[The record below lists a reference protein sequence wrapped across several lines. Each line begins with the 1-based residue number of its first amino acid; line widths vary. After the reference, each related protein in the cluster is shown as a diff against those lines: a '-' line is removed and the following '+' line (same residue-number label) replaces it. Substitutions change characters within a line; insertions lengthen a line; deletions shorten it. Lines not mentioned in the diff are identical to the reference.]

1 MQAPNGFR
9 TQPSNAHSD
18 RRPRTM
24 TYDTSNPSRPH
35 GLEYAARL
43 RTPFAVL
50 GIRERG
56 GRIVA
61 IDYLPLATEELA
73 PTTPLAAEA
82 MRQLLAYVNDPHVRF
97 DLAVA
102 TNGTAFEDRVW
113 REIGAIPPG
122 QVRTYGDIAKAIRSM
137 PRAVGGACGRNPL
150 PLIIPCHRVV
160 AAGGRLGGFMGGK
173 DHDPLAIKRWLLRH
187 EGARL

>member
-1 MQAPNGFR
+1 
-9 TQPSNAHSD
+9 
-18 RRPRTM
+18 M
-24 TYDTSNPSRPH
+24 TYNTSFPSRPQ
-35 GLEYAARL
+35 GLEYVARL
-43 RTPFAVL
+43 RTPFSVL
-50 GIRERG
+50 GIRERAG
-56 GRIVA
+56 HIVA
-61 IDYLPLATEELA
+61 IDYLPLASEELA
-73 PTTPLAAEA
+73 PTTPLAAKA
-82 MRQLLAYVNDPHVRF
+82 VHQLLAYVDDPHVRF

-113 REIGAIPPG
+113 QAIGAIPLG
-122 QVRTYGDIAKAIRSM
+122 QVRTYGEIAKAICSM

-173 DHDPLAIKRWLLRH
+173 EHDPLAVKRWLLRH

>member
-1 MQAPNGFR
+1 MTDR
-9 TQPSNAHSD
+9 TTLPP
-18 RRPRTM
+18 RPA
-24 TYDTSNPSRPH
+24 
-35 GLEYAARL
+35 GLEYAAKL

-73 PTTPLAAEA
+73 PTTQLAAEA
-82 MRQLLAYVNDPHVRF
+82 VRQLLAYVEDSKARF
-97 DLAVA
+97 DLPVA

-113 REIGAIPPG
+113 REIGAIPSG

-173 DHDPLAIKRWLLRH
+173 EHDPLAVKRWLLRH
-187 EGARL
+187 EGARV

>member
-1 MQAPNGFR
+1 M
-9 TQPSNAHSD
+9 SD
-18 RRPRTM
+18 HTTLPPRLA
-24 TYDTSNPSRPH
+24 

-50 GIRERG
+50 GVRERG

-61 IDYLPLATEELA
+61 IDYLPLTTEELA
-73 PTTPLAAEA
+73 PTTSLAAEA
-82 MRQLLAYVNDPHVRF
+82 VRQLLAYVDDPQARF
-97 DLAVA
+97 DLPVA
-102 TNGTAFEDRVW
+102 THATAFEDRVW
-113 REIGAIPPG
+113 REIAAIPAG

-173 DHDPLAIKRWLLRH
+173 EHDPLAVKRWLLRH

>member
-1 MQAPNGFR
+1 MPAPI
-9 TQPSNAHSD
+9 
-18 RRPRTM
+18 
-24 TYDTSNPSRPH
+24 
-35 GLEYAARL
+35 GLQYTARL
-43 RTPFAVL
+43 RTPFSVL

-61 IDYLPLATEELA
+61 IDYLPLLSEELA
-73 PTTPLAAEA
+73 PTSSLAAKA
-82 MRQLLAYVNDPHVRF
+82 IRQLLTYIDDPAALF
-97 DLAVA
+97 DLPVA
-102 TNGTAFEDRVW
+102 ANGTAYENRVW
-113 REIGAIPPG
+113 GKISAIPSG
-122 QVRTYGDIAKAIRSM
+122 QVRTYGEIAKAIGSM

-187 EGARL
+187 EGVRR

>member
-1 MQAPNGFR
+1 MTNETTLP
-9 TQPSNAHSD
+9 P
-18 RRPRTM
+18 RPAR
-24 TYDTSNPSRPH
+24 
-35 GLEYAARL
+35 LEYAARL
-43 RTPFAVL
+43 RTPFSVL

-61 IDYLPLATEELA
+61 IDYLPLVSEELA
-73 PTTPLAAEA
+73 PTTPLATEA
-82 MRQLLAYVNDPHVRF
+82 VRQLLAYVDDPHVRF
-97 DLAVA
+97 DLPIA

-113 REIGAIPPG
+113 REIGAIPAG
-122 QVRTYGDIAKAIRSM
+122 QVRTYGDIAKAVRSM

-173 DHDPLAIKRWLLRH
+173 DHDPLAVKRWLLRH

>member
-1 MQAPNGFR
+1 M
-9 TQPSNAHSD
+9 SD
-18 RRPRTM
+18 HTTLPPRRA
-24 TYDTSNPSRPH
+24 

-61 IDYLPLATEELA
+61 IDYLPLATEDLV
-73 PTTPLAAEA
+73 PTTSLAAEA
-82 MRQLLAYVNDPHVRF
+82 VRQLLAYVDDPQARF
-97 DLAVA
+97 DLPVA
-102 TNGTAFEDRVW
+102 SHATVFEDRVW
-113 REIGAIPPG
+113 REIAAIPAG

-173 DHDPLAIKRWLLRH
+173 EHDPLAVKRWLLRH

>member
-1 MQAPNGFR
+1 M
-9 TQPSNAHSD
+9 TEHSILPP
-18 RRPRTM
+18 RPT
-24 TYDTSNPSRPH
+24 
-35 GLEYAARL
+35 GLAYAAKIRA
-43 RTPFAVL
+43 PFAVL
-50 GIRERG
+50 GIRERD

-61 IDYLPLATEELA
+61 IDYLPHTTDELA

-82 MRQLLAYVNDPHVRF
+82 VRQLQAYVDDPHARF
-97 DLAVA
+97 DLPVA
-102 TNGTAFEDRVW
+102 FNGTAFEDRVW
-113 REIGAIPPG
+113 REIGAIPAG

-173 DHDPLAIKRWLLRH
+173 DRDPLAVKRWLLRH